1 MHLPDPVTLGS
12 GLVAEF
18 EEDRWV
24 PGAIQLLVDG
34 TPQSHVNLRD
44 PGDLFFEYIRRIGHV
59 IDLFRSPGAP
69 ISALH
74 LGGGAFT
81 LPRYIEATR
90 PGSRQQVIELESAL
104 VGLVREAAPLPK
116 RASIRVRHG
125 DAREVLGRLP
135 AGIHG
140 AMDLVIVDIFA
151 GSRTPAHVSSAEF
164 YGLIRP
170 LLAPGGVVV
179 VNATDGAGQAFTR
192 GQAATLASIFPEVAA
207 IAEPQVLKG
216 RRFGNVVLVASNE
229 EPGIDW
235 LPRLLAGGPH
245 PARMLAGRELE
256 EWLRGARPVTA
267 RRRLA
272 QTAKPRP
279 RAVKPVRK
287 GRGRKYS
294 YHAVKVLQR
303 VWAWAGHECGKY
315 LAVSMLTHLDSLER
329 NGELVCGKARYCP
342 EVRAE
347 LLQMSPATIDRYLA
361 PARAK
366 DPLRGISTTRP
377 SPLLRS
383 SITVRKAGDEVENV
397 PGFFEGDT
405 VTHCGPTLKGEF
417 CRTVNLTDMN
427 TGWVFTRSIRNNVHV
442 HVLATLQLG
451 VETIPFEVTGLD
463 FDNGSEFINHDVI
476 GWAASRK
483 IFFTR
488 SRPYKKNDQATI
500 ESKNNHLVR
509 RYGFY

>member
-1 MHLPDPVTLGS
+1 MLLPDPVTLSS

-34 TPQSHVNLRD
+34 TPQSHVNMRD

-59 IDLFRSPGAP
+59 IDLFRMPGAP

-135 AGIHG
+135 AGMHG

-170 LLAPGGVVV
+170 LLAPVGVVV

-256 EWLRGARPVTA
+256 EWLRGARPVTDA
-267 RRRLA
+267 
-272 QTAKPRP
+272 TA
-279 RAVKPVRK
+279 A
-287 GRGRKYS
+287 
-294 YHAVKVLQR
+294 
-303 VWAWAGHECGKY
+303 
-315 LAVSMLTHLDSLER
+315 
-329 NGELVCGKARYCP
+329 
-342 EVRAE
+342 
-347 LLQMSPATIDRYLA
+347 
-361 PARAK
+361 
-366 DPLRGISTTRP
+366 P
-377 SPLLRS
+377 SPEPPKELF
-383 SITVRKAGDEVENV
+383 GD
-397 PGFFEGDT
+397 G
-405 VTHCGPTLKGEF
+405 
-417 CRTVNLTDMN
+417 
-427 TGWVFTRSIRNNVHV
+427 
-442 HVLATLQLG
+442 
-451 VETIPFEVTGLD
+451 
-463 FDNGSEFINHDVI
+463 
-476 GWAASRK
+476 
-483 IFFTR
+483 
-488 SRPYKKNDQATI
+488 
-500 ESKNNHLVR
+500 
-509 RYGFY
+509 